1 MKIGIIGAGRLGI
14 CFALLCERA
23 GYDVVVSDIRQDY
36 VNDLQNKKIVTNEP
50 GVQELLGVAEN
61 LRATTSNEEV
71 IRECDIIYTLVAT
84 PSTSDGDYDVSAVW
98 NVVEDIRTVLNDND
112 IEGGKAFIVGCTTN
126 PGDCDDFAAS
136 LKGYGVDVF
145 YNPEFIAQGSII
157 SDLKRADMVLI
168 GGENNEVYDRLV
180 QLYYSIQGPELEP
193 QISLMSRS
201 AAELV
206 KLAVNCYLT
215 TKISYANMV
224 GQVMAL
230 SGMADEIDN
239 VLYAIGA
246 DSRVGH
252 KYLKY
257 GYGFGGPCLPRDNRA
272 FAAYARRVGVQ
283 YNLGR
288 VSDEINEEHSHFLTA
303 YVEAEAKGLPI
314 YFDYVSYKKGT
325 DILTESQQ
333 LVLATQLL
341 DKGQRVYIT
350 DIPAVI
356 EKIEYDFTIK
366 YGDRVR
372 FVEPTEEVYR
382 INL

>member
-168 GGENNEVYDRLV
+168 GGESN
-180 QLYYSIQGPELEP
+180 
-193 QISLMSRS
+193 
-201 AAELV
+201 
-206 KLAVNCYLT
+206 
-215 TKISYANMV
+215 
-224 GQVMAL
+224 
-230 SGMADEIDN
+230 
-239 VLYAIGA
+239 
-246 DSRVGH
+246 
-252 KYLKY
+252 
-257 GYGFGGPCLPRDNRA
+257 
-272 FAAYARRVGVQ
+272 
-283 YNLGR
+283 
-288 VSDEINEEHSHFLTA
+288 
-303 YVEAEAKGLPI
+303 
-314 YFDYVSYKKGT
+314 
-325 DILTESQQ
+325 
-333 LVLATQLL
+333 
-341 DKGQRVYIT
+341 
-350 DIPAVI
+350 
-356 EKIEYDFTIK
+356 
-366 YGDRVR
+366 
-372 FVEPTEEVYR
+372 
-382 INL
+382 